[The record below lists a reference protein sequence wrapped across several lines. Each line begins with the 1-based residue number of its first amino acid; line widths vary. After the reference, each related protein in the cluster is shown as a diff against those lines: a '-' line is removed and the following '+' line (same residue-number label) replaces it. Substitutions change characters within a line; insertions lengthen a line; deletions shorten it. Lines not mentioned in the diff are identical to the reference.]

1 MKTQATAFDS
11 DLVKEGLRGILDLT
25 RALLPSNDD
34 QVRCTRAVTALLTLM
49 YGDTCQPQDLIP
61 VINHLHTILDEEAGK

>member
-1 MKTQATAFDS
+1 M
-11 DLVKEGLRGILDLT
+11 VKEGLRSILDITETLT
-25 RALLPSNDD
+25 PGNDD
-34 QVRCTRAVTALLTLM
+34 QVRCTRAVTAMLTLM